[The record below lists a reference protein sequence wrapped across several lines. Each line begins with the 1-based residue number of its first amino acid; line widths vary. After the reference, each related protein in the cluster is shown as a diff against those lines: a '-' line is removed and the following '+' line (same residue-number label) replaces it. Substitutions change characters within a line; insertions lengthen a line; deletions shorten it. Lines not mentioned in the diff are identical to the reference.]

1 MLILRIL
8 LILALVSPAV
18 SQDTPDPIDI
28 QKQEEVEVELVL
40 IDALVLD
47 RQGRTVPG
55 LTAADFEVIV
65 DQEIRPIN
73 TLDESCESGASD
85 DPRGVR
91 NPAERPRIE
100 APSAGRKIVLAFDYL
115 HLDPF
120 SLEDALRS
128 AQDMLEN
135 RSVAG
140 EEVMVV
146 ALNGGIRIEQSFTED
161 TGLITDALQ
170 RMQNDISLWGGRYDH
185 ITEEPFFR
193 GLQLLVDVLGII
205 DGSKA
210 LVLYSNNPSS
220 SDEGDPAF
228 MELAA
233 SAAGSRCSVYPVHS
247 VGLQATPPP
256 GGG

>member
-1 MLILRIL
+1 MLFLRIL
-8 LILALVSPAV
+8 LILAIVTPAI
-18 SQDTPDPIDI
+18 SQESADPLDI
-28 QKQEEVEVELVL
+28 QNQEEVEVELVL

-55 LTAADFEVIV
+55 LTANDFEVIV

-73 TLDESCESGASD
+73 TLDESCDAGASD

-91 NPAERPRIE
+91 DPKKRPRIE
-100 APSAGRKIVLAFDYL
+100 APSTGRKIVLVFDYL

-120 SLEDALRS
+120 SREDALRS
-128 AQDMLEN
+128 ARDMLKD
-135 RSVAG
+135 RSVEG
-140 EEVMVV
+140 EDMMVV
-146 ALNGGIRIEQSFTED
+146 VLNGGIRIEQSFTED
-161 TGLITDALQ
+161 TSLVTDALQ

-193 GLQLLVDVLGII
+193 GLQLLVDVLGTI

-210 LVLYSNNPSS
+210 LVLYSNNPSAA
-220 SDEGDPAF
+220 DEGDPSF

-247 VGLQATPPP
+247 AGLKVDPPP